1 MLDCDGISL
10 SFPGKPVLSG
20 CALHLGAQEH
30 AALMGPSG
38 CGKTSL
44 LRIVLSLQ
52 QPDAGSV
59 RLRAKRPAAVFQEP
73 RLLPWCTAL
82 ENLLLVLPDRPESRE
97 RARHWLELLGLADA
111 LHLYPDELSGG
122 MQQRLSIA
130 RALAVEP
137 DFLVLDE
144 PFKGMDAAL
153 AEHVLSVLSSAC
165 AETAL
170 LVATHSE
177 AEAEALH
184 CRILRYRDGRFL

>member
-73 RLLPWCTAL
+73 RLLPWRTAL

-97 RARHWLELLGLADA
+97 LGSRRAFQGHGRRPRRTRALGAFLRLRGNRPSPRH
-111 LHLYPDELSGG
+111 PQRSGG
-122 MQQRLSIA
+122 GSSSL
-130 RALAVEP
+130 P
-137 DFLVLDE
+137 DSPVPGR
-144 PFKGMDAAL
+144 PFSVSAAPC
-153 AEHVLSVLSSAC
+153 VSAPP
-165 AETAL
+165 L
-170 LVATHSE
+170 L
-177 AEAEALH
+177 
-184 CRILRYRDGRFL
+184 